1 MGVPEKELDGLE
13 GNILEKWMMT
23 GGSPIS
29 GTPRMDLHGQS
40 LVAIAWPGKTSA
52 KASDSADEAPVCS

>member
-1 MGVPEKELDGLE
+1 
-13 GNILEKWMMT
+13 MMT